1 MLLSIFYCMFA
12 ICRAFVWLVLAA
24 NSLRFCFSDKVFI
37 SPSLLKDNFVA
48 HRIPDWWLFSFSF
61 NTVNIVLPL
70 LRGYFLTRTSLWFWL
85 CRWFLSLALPLVLCR
100 SIKGPFDHHFVVVFG
115 KYPETQTHLALHSL
129 SVLHLKSLF
138 LHITPFLNFS
148 SDTSTVYSFI
158 SLLSL
163 AVQLGVSWTTQK
175 CPSWLHFLCPSA

>member
-12 ICRAFVWLVLAA
+12 ICRSFVWLVLAA
-24 NSLRFCFSDKVFI
+24 NSLSFCFSDKVFI

-70 LRGYFLTRTSLWFWL
+70 LLERLLSDKNFPVVV
-85 CRWFLSLALPLVLCR
+85 SLALPLVLCR
-100 SIKGPFDHHFVVVFG
+100 LGWGPYDHSFVVFG
-115 KYPETQTHLALHSL
+115 KYPESQTHLASYSL
-129 SVLHLKSLF
+129 SALHLKSLF
-138 LHITPFLNFS
+138 LHVTPFLKFS
-148 SDTSTVYSFI
+148 SNTSTVHSSI

-163 AVQLGVSWTTQK
+163 AVQLGVPWTIQK
-175 CPSWLHFLCPSA
+175 CPSHLYFLCPLA